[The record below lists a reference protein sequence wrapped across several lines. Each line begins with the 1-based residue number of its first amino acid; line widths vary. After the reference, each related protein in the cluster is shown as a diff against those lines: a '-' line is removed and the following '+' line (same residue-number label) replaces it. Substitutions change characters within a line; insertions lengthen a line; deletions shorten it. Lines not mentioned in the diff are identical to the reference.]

1 MPNLRTTRSHQV
13 RLDGRKLPRWRTA
26 LFLRWVP
33 FCALFL
39 LIPNRS
45 LGANGYYV
53 STTGSDSN
61 PCTQDKP
68 CLTVQHVIGMFT
80 LASDGAVIH
89 VAAGT
94 YTDFVDDSA
103 LSPPCQGN
111 LVWFCAN
118 RGGSSA
124 SAQLTIQCDESNW
137 PNWLS
142 GGGCVANPK
151 GEGSVASFAEF
162 NQGSWVTLKG
172 FEYGNHSGAYLAIVG
187 YGGGS
192 YVGGTH
198 ITIAQNYFHDVGQTA
213 AGGCPEEG
221 MISTTYTATGWIV
234 AQNRLIHFGDDTIY
248 CNYAHIIYSGNGVII
263 QNNVIAR
270 APGFGIQLYQADCDN
285 VVTNNVIFDNRSGG
299 IIVNNDNGN
308 AECKAGANTI
318 TNNIIENNG
327 VYAGGA
333 PAGGTYGISQHDIET
348 YPNLYANNI
357 LYGNYPSDACGG
369 CKGTISGNITNEP
382 PSTTFVNFQNDGTG
396 DYHNKTGSQSVEGG
410 TSAGAGAPGCAGNCA
425 PAVDFAGNPRPAI
438 PGSNVDI
445 GAYELGSKP
454 PAAPSSLRVVSV
466 K

>member
-1 MPNLRTTRSHQV
+1 MADLPTTRSHQV
-13 RLDGRKLPRWRTA
+13 RLDGRRLPRWRTA
-26 LFLRWVP
+26 LFLRWVR

-39 LIPNRS
+39 LIPNPS
-45 LGANGYYV
+45 LAANGYYV

-61 PCTQDKP
+61 PCTQIKP

-103 LSPPCQGN
+103 LSPPCRGN

-118 RGGSSA
+118 RGGTSA

-142 GGGCVANPK
+142 GGGCVASSK
-151 GEGSVASFAEF
+151 GDGSVASFAEF
-162 NQGSWVTLKG
+162 NHGSWVTLKG
-172 FEYGNHSGAYLAIVG
+172 FEYGNHPGAILALVG

-213 AGGCPEEG
+213 TGGCPEEK
-221 MISTTYTATGWIV
+221 MITTTYTATGWIL
-234 AQNRLIHFGDDTIY
+234 AQNKLIHFGDDTIY
-248 CNYAHIIYSGNGVII
+248 CNCAPIIYAGNGVIV
-263 QNNVIAR
+263 QNNIIAR

-308 AECKAGANTI
+308 AECKAGAN
-318 TNNIIENNG
+318 N
-327 VYAGGA
+327 
-333 PAGGTYGISQHDIET
+333 H
-348 YPNLYANNI
+348 
-357 LYGNYPSDACGG
+357 
-369 CKGTISGNITNEP
+369 K
-382 PSTTFVNFQNDGTG
+382 
-396 DYHNKTGSQSVEGG
+396 
-410 TSAGAGAPGCAGNCA
+410 
-425 PAVDFAGNPRPAI
+425 
-438 PGSNVDI
+438 
-445 GAYELGSKP
+445 
-454 PAAPSSLRVVSV
+454 
-466 K
+466 